1 MRAAFLSF
9 TASVLLASAAAAQPQ
24 TPIRVEN
31 FATSGPQGITF
42 VKDPEAP
49 VSFRLPNGWV
59 LIEGVRWG
67 DHETTLKI
75 KEVYSNLVVSFYYQ
89 FPLMTPRSPD
99 PDKSFQGAL
108 QSKIRQRQREG
119 LIDYHVRE
127 GSVQRRTV
135 TGHPAQSFFA
145 DFTGI
150 AQGEPYTEYM
160 LNVRGANIKTLF
172 FVTEPA
178 TVDLD
183 SFAKRLD
190 AVAETLNIPDDIK

>member
-9 TASVLLASAAAAQPQ
+9 TASVLMASAVAAQPQ
-24 TPIRVEN
+24 TPIRIEN
-31 FATSGPQGITF
+31 FTSSGAQGVTL

-59 LIEGVRWG
+59 LLEGVRWG
-67 DHETTLKI
+67 NHETTLKI
-75 KEVYSNLVVSFYYQ
+75 KEVYSNLVASFYYQ
-89 FPLMTPRSPD
+89 FPLLTPRSPD

-145 DFTGI
+145 EFTG
-150 AQGEPYTEYM
+150 AQGDPWAEYM

-172 FVTEPA
+172 FVTEPS

-190 AVAETLNIPDDIK
+190 AVADTLDIPDDKM